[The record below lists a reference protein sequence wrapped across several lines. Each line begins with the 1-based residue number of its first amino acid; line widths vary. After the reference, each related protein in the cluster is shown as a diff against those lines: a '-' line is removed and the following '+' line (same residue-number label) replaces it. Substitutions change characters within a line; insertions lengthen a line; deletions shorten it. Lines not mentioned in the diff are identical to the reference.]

1 MGTQDSNLSHGE
13 KDSLLQTLKQMFSD
27 LPDAKLIDVLTKTKW
42 DYEKALDCIL
52 NETFQQRDQ

>member
-1 MGTQDSNLSHGE
+1 VSTGTHDSNLSHGE

-52 NETFQQRDQ
+52 NETF